1 MQYCA
6 KPAAATAAEKDK
18 DKDKNKDKAKA
29 KPKAASKPAAPVA
42 PHDPV
47 SKRKEETK
55 IVRAMNVTRIRAE
68 LIQRG
73 LDVTGLIEKQELV
86 DKLVEARVEGV
97 QAFLPGGSTP
107 ARFEPPCASTI
118 PESTRI
124 RFYLRVI

>member
-6 KPAAATAAEKDK
+6 KSAAATAAE
-18 DKDKNKDKAKA
+18 KDKNKDKAKA

-118 PESTRI
+118 PQFVSI
-124 RFYLRVI
+124 FA

>member
-6 KPAAATAAEKDK
+6 KPAAAAAAAQD
-18 DKDKNKDKAKA
+18 KDKAKA
-29 KPKAASKPAAPVA
+29 KPKAAPKAPAAPVA

-47 SKRKEETK
+47 SKRREETK

-73 LDVTGLIEKQELV
+73 LDVTDLIEKQELV

-118 PESTRI
+118 PQCS
-124 RFYLRVI
+124 FLCLRDLIAG